1 MTGASDNLTSFKQGE
16 TTHPWAHRWAQRLAA
31 DLHQS
36 PQFVAELEQLT
47 ARMPEAPR
55 EDMRT
60 ALSWMVAAYYENLK
74 GRWTEERT
82 KKQIREAEEL
92 MQRGELIK

>member
-60 ALSWMVAAYYENLK
+60 ALSWMVAAYYEQLK
-74 GRWTEERT
+74 GCLGYWRKCCWNR
-82 KKQIREAEEL
+82 QYGARHGAI
-92 MQRGELIK
+92 